1 MQYIQY
7 TYTSYILLTYSSG
20 VHSILFYSFYDP
32 TAAPS
37 SDASITSTLGLLP
50 LWLVQPSRGAGSA
63 AFSGRRT
70 APGWPAAPLRVS
82 CPYGIVASQGSQGHG
97 SHWPRWSSPLP
108 WRSARA
114 SFRKKPPSSGT
125 FMSTLCEVGSLPG
138 SLFYKIHICWY
149 DIKAAAKPFCNIFY
163 EPLILRVIIRVWL
176 RFKCMISYGYLLTE
190 MRQSPT
196 TGGSN
201 RRQCVFV

>member
-1 MQYIQY
+1 MQYVQ
-7 TYTSYILLTYSSG
+7 YTSYIRLTYSSG

-70 APGWPAAPLRVS
+70 APGWPAAPQGVS
-82 CPYGIVASQGSQGHG
+82 CPYGIVASQGSQGHC
-97 SHWPRWSSPLP
+97 SRWPRWSSPLP

-114 SFRKKPPSSGT
+114 SFRKEHSCPHCVRLAHFLDPSFNKINSHYLLIWHESRRLT
-125 FMSTLCEVGSLPG
+125 LLQYFLRALDFMSHYTSL
-138 SLFYKIHICWY
+138 
-149 DIKAAAKPFCNIFY
+149 A
-163 EPLILRVIIRVWL
+163 
-176 RFKCMISYGYLLTE
+176 
-190 MRQSPT
+190 
-196 TGGSN
+196 
-201 RRQCVFV
+201 